1 MMTDLDRSFQ
11 PWVLWTKERHRHMEL
26 PRTPSLRLDGRRALV
41 TGAGRG
47 IGLACAAA
55 LAQAGAHVVLA
66 ARTTSEID
74 EVAGSIRRDG
84 GTAESITLDI
94 TDINA
99 ATDAIA
105 GLEAFDILVNNA
117 GTNRPVTFLDVTVED
132 FDYVVGLNLRAA
144 FFVAQTVAPRMVE
157 SGKRGSIIN
166 VSSDMGLVG
175 GPNRT
180 VYCSTKH
187 GMEGMTKA
195 MAIDLGPHGVR
206 VNTICPTF
214 IETPLAR
221 RFLADEAVRGWV
233 LSRIKLGR
241 IGQVED
247 LMGAV
252 VFLASD
258 ASSLMT
264 GSAMVVDGGW
274 AAD

>member
-1 MMTDLDRSFQ
+1 
-11 PWVLWTKERHRHMEL
+11 MEL
-26 PRTPSLRLDGRRALV
+26 PRLPSQRLDGKRALV

-55 LAQAGAHVVLA
+55 LAQAGAHVVLT
-66 ARTTSEID
+66 ARTASEVE
-74 EVAGSIRRDG
+74 EVAESIRRDG
-84 GTAESITLDI
+84 GNADSIALDI
-94 TDINA
+94 TDLPT
-99 ATDAIA
+99 ATKCVG
-105 GLEAFDILVNNA
+105 GLEPFHILVNNA
-117 GTNRPVTFLDVTVED
+117 GTNRPATFLDVTVED
-132 FDYVVGLNLRAA
+132 FDYLVRLNLRAA
-144 FFVAQTVAPRMVE
+144 FFITQTVVRGMVRQ
-157 SGKRGSIIN
+157 GIPGSVIN
-166 VSSDMGLVG
+166 ISSDMGLVG

-180 VYCSTKH
+180 VYCATKH
-187 GMEGMTKA
+187 GIEGMTKA
-195 MAIDLGPHGVR
+195 MAVDLGTHGIR
-206 VNTICPTF
+206 INTICPTF

-221 RFLADEAVRGWV
+221 SFLSKEEVRNWV

-241 IGQVED
+241 IGKVED

>member
-1 MMTDLDRSFQ
+1 
-11 PWVLWTKERHRHMEL
+11 
-26 PRTPSLRLDGRRALV
+26 
-41 TGAGRG
+41 
-47 IGLACAAA
+47 LACAAA

-66 ARTTSEID
+66 ARTASEVN
-74 EVAGSIRRDG
+74 EVAEAIRREG
-84 GTAESITLDI
+84 GAAEAITLDI
-94 TDINA
+94 TNVGRA
-99 ATDAIA
+99 VATMA
-105 GLEAFDILVNNA
+105 GVEPFHILVNNA
-117 GTNRPVTFLDVTVED
+117 GTNRPATFLDVTIED
-132 FDYVVGLNLRAA
+132 FDYLVDLNLRAA
-144 FFVAQTVAPRMVE
+144 FFVTQAVVRRMVE
-157 SGKRGSIIN
+157 SGIKGTIIN
-166 VSSDMGLVG
+166 ISSDMGLVG

-180 VYCSTKH
+180 VYCATKH

-195 MAIDLGPHGVR
+195 MAIDLGQHGIR

-221 RFLADEAVRGWV
+221 SFLAKEEVRSWV

-264 GSAMVVDGGW
+264 GSAMVIDGGW
-274 AAD
+274 ASD

>member
-1 MMTDLDRSFQ
+1 
-11 PWVLWTKERHRHMEL
+11 MEL

-66 ARTTSEID
+66 ARTTSEV
-74 EVAGSIRRDG
+74 EELAEAIRRDG
-84 GTAESITLDI
+84 GSADPVTLDI
-94 TDINA
+94 TDLKA
-99 ATDAIA
+99 AVRFVA
-105 GLEAFDILVNNA
+105 ESPPFDILVNNA
-117 GTNRPVTFLDVTVED
+117 GTNRPASFLEVTVAD
-132 FDYVVGLNLRAA
+132 FDHVVDLNLRAA
-144 FFVAQTVAPRMVE
+144 FFITQAVVRRMVE
-157 SGKRGSIIN
+157 SGKQGSVIN
-166 VSSDMGLVG
+166 ISSDMGLVG

-180 VYCSTKH
+180 VYCASKH
-187 GMEGMTKA
+187 GMEGFTKA
-195 MAIDLGPHGVR
+195 MAIDLGPHGIR

-214 IETPLAR
+214 IDTPLAR
-221 RFLADEAVRGWV
+221 RFLANDEVRSWV

-241 IGQVED
+241 IGKVED

-258 ASSLMT
+258 ASALMT
-264 GSAMVVDGGW
+264 GSAMLVDGGW

>member
-1 MMTDLDRSFQ
+1 
-11 PWVLWTKERHRHMEL
+11 MEL
-26 PRTPSLRLDGRRALV
+26 PRTPSTRLDGRRALV

-55 LAQAGAHVVLA
+55 LAQAGAHVVLV
-66 ARTTSEID
+66 ARTTSEVE
-74 EVAGSIRRDG
+74 EVAQTICRDG
-84 GTAESITLDI
+84 GTAEAITLDI
-94 TDINA
+94 TDL
-99 ATDAIA
+99 DALNEVIA
-105 GLEAFDILVNNA
+105 GLEPFDVLVNNA
-117 GTNRPVTFLDVTVED
+117 GTNRPVTFLEVAVND
-132 FDYVVGLNLRAA
+132 FDYMVSLNLRAA
-144 FFVAQTVAPRMVE
+144 FFTAQAVARRMVE

-166 VSSDMGLVG
+166 ISSQMGLVG

-180 VYCSTKH
+180 VYCATKH

-195 MAIDLGPHGVR
+195 MAIDLGPHGIR
-206 VNTICPTF
+206 INTICPTF

-221 RFLADEAVRGWV
+221 RFLADEAFHSWV
-233 LSRIKLGR
+233 VSHIKLGR
-241 IGQVED
+241 IGQAEE

-274 AAD
+274 TAD

>member
-1 MMTDLDRSFQ
+1 MRTAGRKGELSYGTAAHTVTSTGWPSCPGDRS
-11 PWVLWTKERHRHMEL
+11 
-26 PRTPSLRLDGRRALV
+26 RTRYRL
-41 TGAGRG
+41 
-47 IGLACAAA
+47 
-55 LAQAGAHVVLA
+55 AGAHVVLV
-66 ARTTSEID
+66 ARTASEVN
-74 EVAGSIRRDG
+74 EVAESIRGDG
-84 GTAESITLDI
+84 GTAENITLDI
-94 TDINA
+94 TDLDA

-105 GLEAFDILVNNA
+105 GREAFDILVNNA
-117 GTNRPVTFLDVTVED
+117 GTNRPATFLDVTAED
-132 FDYVVGLNLRAA
+132 FDYMVALNLRAA
-144 FFVAQTVAPRMVE
+144 FFVAQTVARRMVE

-166 VSSDMGLVG
+166 ISSDMGLVG

-206 VNTICPTF
+206 LNTICPTF

-221 RFLADEAVRGWV
+221 RFLANEAVRSWV

>member
-1 MMTDLDRSFQ
+1 
-11 PWVLWTKERHRHMEL
+11 MEL
-26 PRTPSLRLDGRRALV
+26 PRTPSTRLDGRRALV

-55 LAQAGAHVVLA
+55 LAQAGAHVVLV
-66 ARTTSEID
+66 ARTTSEVE
-74 EVAGSIRRDG
+74 EVAHAICRDG
-84 GTAESITLDI
+84 GAAEAITLDI
-94 TDINA
+94 TDL
-99 ATDAIA
+99 DALNEVIA
-105 GLEAFDILVNNA
+105 GLEPFDILVNNA
-117 GTNRPVTFLDVTVED
+117 GTNRPVTFLEVAVND
-132 FDYVVGLNLRAA
+132 FDYMVSLNLRAA
-144 FFVAQTVAPRMVE
+144 FFTAQAVARRMVE
-157 SGKRGSIIN
+157 FGKRGSIIN
-166 VSSDMGLVG
+166 ISSQMGLVG

-180 VYCSTKH
+180 VYCATKH

-195 MAIDLGPHGVR
+195 MAVDLGPHGIR
-206 VNTICPTF
+206 INTICPTF

-221 RFLADEAVRGWV
+221 RFLADEAIRSWIV
-233 LSRIKLGR
+233 SRIKLGR
-241 IGQVED
+241 IGQVEE

>member
-1 MMTDLDRSFQ
+1 
-11 PWVLWTKERHRHMEL
+11 MEL

-66 ARTTSEID
+66 ARTTSEV
-74 EVAGSIRRDG
+74 EELAEAIRRDG
-84 GTAESITLDI
+84 GSADPVTLDI
-94 TDINA
+94 TDLKA
-99 ATDAIA
+99 AVRFVA
-105 GLEAFDILVNNA
+105 ESPPFDILVNNA
-117 GTNRPVTFLDVTVED
+117 GTNRPATFLEVTVAD
-132 FDYVVGLNLRAA
+132 FDHVVDLNLRAA
-144 FFVAQTVAPRMVE
+144 FFITQAVVRRMVE
-157 SGKRGSIIN
+157 SGKQGSVIN
-166 VSSDMGLVG
+166 ISSDMGLVG

-180 VYCSTKH
+180 VYCASKH
-187 GMEGMTKA
+187 GMEGFTKA
-195 MAIDLGPHGVR
+195 MAIDLGPHGIR

-214 IETPLAR
+214 IDTPLAR
-221 RFLADEAVRGWV
+221 RFLANDEVRSWV

-241 IGQVED
+241 IGKVED

-258 ASSLMT
+258 ASALMT
-264 GSAMVVDGGW
+264 GSAMLVDGGW